1 MRRHPDFL
9 AGIYGCGYTIIAIII
24 VITIVI
30 IIIPVRDGLY
40 KFAEGRQSFC
50 HGETKTHQMVAGSCN
65 DTENRNDGNKD

>member
-40 KFAEGRQSFC
+40 KFAEN
-50 HGETKTHQMVAGSCN
+50 GSPSA
-65 DTENRNDGNKD
+65 TERPKRTRW